1 MVISQLISKMNKENH
16 SSSVSELFIYLSILF
31 STANDIYQTDYFNF
45 IKFQIYLMVN
55 ILLFFILF
63 EDWTFYSKK
72 YAVEFVFSFGLILNN
87 DDS

>member
-55 ILLFFILF
+55 ILLFLF
-63 EDWTFYSKK
+63 YLKI
-72 YAVEFVFSFGLILNN
+72 GLSTQRNMQ
-87 DDS
+87 